1 MYAKFFKRFMD
12 FWLSMLALIVFSPL
26 LLVLTVI
33 GAIAM
38 RGNPYFVQKRP
49 GKKRKN
55 GEERI
60 FSLIK
65 FRTMSNKRDEN
76 GNFLPDEVR
85 LNRYGKFL
93 RKTSL
98 DELPELINI
107 LIGDMA
113 IVGPRPL
120 LVKYLPLYTEEQ
132 RRRHMVRPGLTG
144 LAQVHGRNSISW
156 EEKFALDLEYIN
168 KITFLMDLKIILK
181 TVKKVFVKE
190 GIHSET
196 AVTMEEFT
204 GDSKEVEE
212 EICRG
217 DN

>member
-1 MYAKFFKRFMD
+1 
-12 FWLSMLALIVFSPL
+12 
-26 LLVLTVI
+26 
-33 GAIAM
+33 
-38 RGNPYFVQKRP
+38 
-49 GKKRKN
+49 
-55 GEERI
+55 
-60 FSLIK
+60 
-65 FRTMSNKRDEN
+65 
-76 GNFLPDEVR
+76 
-85 LNRYGKFL
+85 
-93 RKTSL
+93 
-98 DELPELINI
+98 
-107 LIGDMA
+107 
-113 IVGPRPL
+113 
-120 LVKYLPLYTEEQ
+120 
-132 RRRHMVRPGLTG
+132 MVRPGLTG